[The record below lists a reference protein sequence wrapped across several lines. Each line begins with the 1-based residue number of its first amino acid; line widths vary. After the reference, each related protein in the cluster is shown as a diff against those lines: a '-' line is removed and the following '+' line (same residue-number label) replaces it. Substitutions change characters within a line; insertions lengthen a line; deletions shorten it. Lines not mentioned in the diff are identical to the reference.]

1 MWVKY
6 RNKHLFLT
14 GTPFQVLS
22 FFGGYGIIKIRFILN
37 VKQVIYI
44 FSNGFPEKDI
54 QSKYRKVVSL
64 ICKETYNNVSVG
76 YADGYNS
83 QNEFYVLS
91 NGERISFPYR
101 VYFRDDDL
109 IYSQLTDEEE
119 KLIYNCIFSRSC
131 DGKIREKHLVHILNS
146 DFPEWCMPYILRL
159 SSEYVVEIVEQIYLL
174 IKERDNTAFQTF
186 CVKNPSLLK
195 RAYTRMTSYWNE
207 FYREKHRSFDKYI
220 GTRLFKEC
228 SCPNTNFE
236 KL

>member
-1 MWVKY
+1 M
-6 RNKHLFLT
+6 
-14 GTPFQVLS
+14 
-22 FFGGYGIIKIRFILN
+22 
-37 VKQVIYI
+37 

-54 QSKYRKVVSL
+54 QNKYKKVVSL
-64 ICKETYNNVSVG
+64 ICKETYNNISRG

-83 QNEFYVLS
+83 ENEFYVLS

-109 IYSQLTDEEE
+109 IYSQLTDDEE
-119 KLIYNCIFSRSC
+119 KLVYNCIFSRSC
-131 DGKIREKHLVHILNS
+131 DGHIREKHLVRILNS

-174 IKERDNTAFQTF
+174 MKEKDNTAFQKF
-186 CVKNPSLLK
+186 CNKNSSLLK
-195 RAYTRMTSYWNE
+195 RAHTRMTSYWSV
-207 FYREKHRSFDKYI
+207 FYREKYSSFDKYI

-228 SCPNTNFE
+228 FSPNTNFE